1 MEKERESGILLMN
14 LSGAYEEQDFW
25 REERSTWVR
34 LEDLSG
40 TNCYCDEPAIRAI
53 REKIGE
59 FTLSG
64 IHFIDSGNYHYMTRL
79 WLTRMD
85 QPFCLLVYDNHTDMQ
100 PPAFGGILSCGGWIA
115 AALEELENLKYV
127 ILVGPDEAAYEQVDE
142 NLKDRV
148 IFLSREKLQVMN
160 DEERNWFLRE
170 TVSEVCNWRKSEGL
184 QEDAEKFLPLYISVD
199 KDVLCTEDAQ
209 TTWSQ
214 GDMHLSELMSFLE
227 LVLERQNI
235 LGMDVCGE
243 CDMDSCSEDFLNDHA
258 NEAILRLWEKMQ
270 KSSERIG
277 SE

>member
-1 MEKERESGILLMN
+1 MMKNTEKNKNNRITQTIDFKETVIMNFSGIYKN
-14 LSGAYEEQDFW
+14 QNFYKNYAEEISWTELS
-25 REERSTWVR
+25 
-34 LEDLSG
+34 DLSG
-40 TNCYCDEPAIRAI
+40 CNCYCDAEASDRIRKEIQA
-53 REKIGE
+53 
-59 FTLSG
+59 FTGNG

-79 WLTRMD
+79 WLEKL
-85 QPFCLLVYDNHTDMQ
+85 QIPFRLLVFDNHTDMQ
-100 PPAFGGILSCGGWIA
+100 PPAFGGLLSCGGWIA
-115 AALEELENLKYV
+115 VSLEELPLLQEV
-127 ILVGPDEAAYEQVDE
+127 ILVGPDEEAYTQVEPD
-142 NLKDRV
+142 LQQKV
-148 IFLSREKLQVMN
+148 LFLSREKLSTMTT
-160 DEERNWFLRE
+160 EEKEGFFNNL
-170 TVSEVCNWRKSEGL
+170 SE
-184 QEDAEKFLPLYISVD
+184 DLPLYVSVD
-199 KDVLCTEDAQ
+199 KDVLCKGDAS

>member
-1 MEKERESGILLMN
+1 MMKNTEKNKNNRITQTIDFKETVIMNFSGIYKNQNFYKDHAEKEIFWTE
-14 LSGAYEEQDFW
+14 LS
-25 REERSTWVR
+25 
-34 LEDLSG
+34 DLSG
-40 TNCYCDEPAIRAI
+40 CNCYCDAEASDRIRKEIQA
-53 REKIGE
+53 
-59 FTLSG
+59 FTGNG

-79 WLTRMD
+79 WLEKL
-85 QPFCLLVYDNHTDMQ
+85 QIPFRLLVFDNHTDMQ
-100 PPAFGGILSCGGWIA
+100 PPAFGGLLSCGGWIA
-115 AALEELENLKYV
+115 VSLEELPLLQEV
-127 ILVGPDEAAYEQVDE
+127 ILVGPDEEAYTQVEPD
-142 NLKDRV
+142 LQQKV
-148 IFLSREKLQVMN
+148 LFLSREKLSTMTA
-160 DEERNWFLRE
+160 EEKEGFFNNL
-170 TVSEVCNWRKSEGL
+170 SE
-184 QEDAEKFLPLYISVD
+184 DLPLYVSVD
-199 KDVLCTEDAQ
+199 KDVLCKGDAS